1 MKSVT
6 PKALYAAFQSE
17 VGSDFNVT
25 ETMGSWI
32 SQPGYPILNVNIAND
47 RKRITVT
54 QKRFLQSNPNH
65 HDKTLW
71 HVPVTYASGKENSD
85 FTDTKPIT
93 LLTNQSLKI
102 NLKEPVD
109 WIILNVQQTGIQTGH
124 FISRIL
130 KLLHN
135 DNFLCS

>member
-93 LLTNQSLKI
+93 LLTNQSLEI

-124 FISRIL
+124 FIFRIL